1 MAGEERPGEF
11 GNFKPNRMNRAHE
24 LPGDSEQIVRAAWLY
39 HVAGNTQEQTADL
52 LGISRVKVNRL
63 LAEARESGIVKI
75 SIEHRYARM
84 VEIEEN
90 IRHRYN
96 LLFCRTTPPL
106 MSYSTNRR
114 KSMPSRSRLA
124 TESPI
129 ARRAVGIVAA
139 ELLRERLQAD
149 ESSVIG
155 VGWGRSIAEIP
166 NHLVGVTKP
175 KAKFVS
181 AMGSLTRTSAANLFE
196 VVYQFAE
203 RTGGEG
209 HFLPVP
215 FIVNTIADRQIFM
228 SQRIFKE
235 TLALAEQANF
245 YIVTFGPC
253 DEHSL
258 LFRHRY
264 LSGIELQDLKR
275 AGAVCDCMGKF
286 FDANG
291 QVVSSDVNQR
301 TLAVDLEHLYDREVI
316 LLCAGREKLQ
326 AVKGLLK
333 AGFVNGLI
341 IDGDTALW
349 LNEESG

>member
-1 MAGEERPGEF
+1 
-11 GNFKPNRMNRAHE
+11 MNRTHDAE
-24 LPGDSEQIVRAAWLY
+24 GDAEQIVRAAWLY

-63 LAEARESGIVKI
+63 LAEARGSGIVKI
-75 SIEHRYARM
+75 SIEHRFARM
-84 VEIEEN
+84 AEIEET

-106 MSYSTNRR
+106 MSYPASRR
-114 KSMPSRSRLA
+114 KSMPSRLRLA
-124 TESPI
+124 SESPI

-166 NHLVGVTKP
+166 SHLIGVTKP

-258 LFRHRY
+258 LFKHRY

-326 AVKGLLK
+326 AVKGLLR

-349 LNEESG
+349 LNEETD

>member
-1 MAGEERPGEF
+1 
-11 GNFKPNRMNRAHE
+11 MNRTHE
-24 LPGDSEQIVRAAWLY
+24 SQGDLEQIVRAAWLY

-75 SIEHRYARM
+75 SIEHRFARM
-84 VEIEEN
+84 AEIEEN

-96 LLFCRTTPPL
+96 LLFCRATPPL
-106 MSYSTNRR
+106 MSYPANRR
-114 KSMPSRSRLA
+114 KSMPSRLKLA
-124 TESPI
+124 SESPI
-129 ARRAVGIVAA
+129 ARRAVGIIAA

-166 NHLVGVTKP
+166 NHLVGVSKP

-258 LFRHRY
+258 LFKHRY

-326 AVKGLLK
+326 AVKGLLR
-333 AGFVNGLI
+333 AGFVNGLL

-349 LNEESG
+349 LDEERATD